1 MLLSLRP
8 RFRSSTLAATVA
20 IAVGLV
26 SCGETKV
33 AQCNRLAEM
42 VNQTESFM
50 SEFETEIQSFSQDIT
65 NVESLDDIKS
75 ATGEYT
81 AAVKKVVDNWDNL
94 ASELEATELK
104 DETLVQFRDEYVTI
118 IRGYSSALTEASG
131 AIGSI
136 VNVQSEEELPTQIE
150 QSQAQVTTAVE
161 KIQQLSQ
168 QESQIIQEVNEY
180 CGAVP
185 PTEESPE
192 PTPTEP
198 PAEAPAETPPE
209 TPAEPQPEAP
219 AAQPQTAPPAE

>member
-8 RFRSSTLAATVA
+8 RFRSRTLIATVA
-20 IAVGLV
+20 IAFGLA
-26 SCGETKV
+26 SCGESKV

-50 SEFETEIQSFSQDIT
+50 GEFETEIQSFSQDIT
-65 NVESLDDIKS
+65 NVESLDDIKA

-81 AAVKKVVDNWDNL
+81 AAVEKVVNNWDTL
-94 ASELEATELK
+94 ASELETTELE
-104 DETLVQFRDEYVTI
+104 DETLVQFRDEYITI

-136 VNVQSEEELPTQIE
+136 VNVQSEEELPDQIE
-150 QSQAQVTTAVE
+150 QSQTQVTTAVE

-168 QESQIIQEVNEY
+168 QESAIIQEVNEY

-185 PTEESPE
+185 PTEETPEDSPAE
-192 PTPTEP
+192 APT
-198 PAEAPAETPPE
+198 EAPAETPSGA
-209 TPAEPQPEAP
+209 PADPQPEVP
-219 AAQPQTAPPAE
+219 TTEPETAPPAE

>member
-8 RFRSSTLAATVA
+8 RFRSSTLAAAVA

-26 SCGETKV
+26 SCGESKV

-42 VNQTESFM
+42 VNKTETFM
-50 SEFETEIQSFSQDIT
+50 GEFETEIQSFSQDIT
-65 NVESLDDIKS
+65 NVESLDDIKA

-81 AAVKKVVDNWDNL
+81 AAVEKVVSNWDNL
-94 ASELEATELK
+94 ATELEATELK
-104 DETLVQFRDEYVTI
+104 DEQLVQFRDEYVTI

-136 VNVQSEEELPTQIE
+136 VNVQSEEELPEQIE
-150 QSQAQVTTAVE
+150 QSQTQVTTAVE

-168 QESQIIQEVNEY
+168 QESAIIQEVNEY

-185 PTEESPE
+185 PTEAPAEDAPAE
-192 PTPTEP
+192 T
-198 PAEAPAETPPE
+198 PAEAPAD
-209 TPAEPQPEAP
+209 PQPEAP
-219 AAQPQTAPPAE
+219 ATEPETAPPAE